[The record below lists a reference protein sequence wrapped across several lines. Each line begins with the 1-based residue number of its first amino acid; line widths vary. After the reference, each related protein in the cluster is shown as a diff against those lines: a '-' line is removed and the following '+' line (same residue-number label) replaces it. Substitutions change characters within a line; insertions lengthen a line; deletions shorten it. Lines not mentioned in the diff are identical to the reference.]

1 MTLSHSTTAY
11 DPGPRIHF
19 VTCGAGP
26 RTALLIHGFP
36 QSSSKWRHVMP
47 LFAAEGWR
55 TIAVDYRGAGNSA
68 KPLGG
73 YDKWTMAEDLHRV
86 LEVAGV
92 SEPVAVIGHDIGAMV
107 AVAYAARYRDDV
119 THLAVLD
126 SAGLPG
132 TTVFD
137 GLRRSSGLWHFAFHA
152 VRDLPELL
160 VQGRE
165 DAYIRALVEPLI
177 VDPSG
182 FTAEELEA
190 CVRLYQAPGAMRAA
204 FELYRAFDQD
214 VADNRRSIQDRGKL
228 SMPVLAMSGGYTPRA
243 ISMGEM
249 VSELAVDVTGVDLP
263 GTGHWLVEERPQQT
277 MSALLTFLTS

>member
-1 MTLSHSTTAY
+1 VTLSHSTTAY
-11 DPGPRIHF
+11 DPGPRIHY
-19 VTCGAGP
+19 VTCGDGP

-36 QSSSKWRHVMP
+36 QSWWKWRDVMP
-47 LFAAEGWR
+47 ALAAEGWR

-68 KPLGG
+68 KPPGG

-92 SEPVAVIGHDIGAMV
+92 TEPVAVIGHDIGAMV
-107 AVAYAARYRDDV
+107 ALAYAARYREDV
-119 THLAVLD
+119 THLALLD

-137 GLRRSSGLWHFAFHA
+137 GLRRSGMWHFAFHA

-165 DAYIRALVEPLI
+165 EAYIRALVEPLI

-182 FTAEELEA
+182 FTAEELAA
-190 CVRLYQAPGAMRAA
+190 CVRLYQAPGAMRAV

-214 VADNRRSIQDRGKL
+214 VADNRTSIEERGKL
-228 SMPVLAMSGGYTPRA
+228 EMPVLALSGGYTPRA

-249 VSELAVDVTGVDLP
+249 VSELAADVTAVDLP
-263 GTGHWLVEERPQQT
+263 GTGHWLVEERPQET
-277 MSALLTFLTS
+277 VAALLTFLTS